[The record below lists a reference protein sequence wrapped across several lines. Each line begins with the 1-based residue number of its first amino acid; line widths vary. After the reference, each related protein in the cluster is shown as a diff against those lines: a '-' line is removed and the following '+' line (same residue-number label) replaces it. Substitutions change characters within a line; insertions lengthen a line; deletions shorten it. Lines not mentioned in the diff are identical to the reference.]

1 MGFTEIWKSLED
13 VHLSGNKHH
22 IINLFLAFNDV
33 FHQGNP
39 LLLYEQI
46 SKKVNFTL
54 KGKFTL
60 EEKRF
65 IAKAIHVGDFYL
77 FLSRFH
83 ESYISVFIILAMI
96 GVVGNF
102 SVLVYLL
109 NLHKKNFRKMGSY
122 HFLITVLAVLDI
134 ICCIS
139 TTTAYYFDWQIE
151 WKLGKVACIVSLPLL
166 VYALPNIS
174 FWVVGLLAYERY
186 RNIVHPFA
194 RKLGIKVYCILL
206 ILITLLSTPSYY
218 FGEMLENKR
227 TFRAYNNIEY
237 CQVHFLDVLPVGF
250 CVGASGIVTMVIL
263 PAIINIVCVRRIFKY
278 IKQNSMQVPKQN
290 EENFNNNNITKTNS
304 SKTRGNRNAFKILV
318 LLVLIYILSVLPGRL
333 YMFGWGYN
341 YFITGEFNFDF
352 DTRHYALLWIS
363 IVARILFLTN
373 NVVNFL
379 VYAYMMKGFRKFLIS
394 IVTLGILKKLRK

>member
-151 WKLGKVACIVSLPLL
+151 
-166 VYALPNIS
+166 
-174 FWVVGLLAYERY
+174 
-186 RNIVHPFA
+186 
-194 RKLGIKVYCILL
+194 
-206 ILITLLSTPSYY
+206 
-218 FGEMLENKR
+218 
-227 TFRAYNNIEY
+227 
-237 CQVHFLDVLPVGF
+237 
-250 CVGASGIVTMVIL
+250 
-263 PAIINIVCVRRIFKY
+263 
-278 IKQNSMQVPKQN
+278 
-290 EENFNNNNITKTNS
+290 
-304 SKTRGNRNAFKILV
+304 
-318 LLVLIYILSVLPGRL
+318 
-333 YMFGWGYN
+333 
-341 YFITGEFNFDF
+341 
-352 DTRHYALLWIS
+352 
-363 IVARILFLTN
+363 
-373 NVVNFL
+373 
-379 VYAYMMKGFRKFLIS
+379 
-394 IVTLGILKKLRK
+394 